1 VEKIRAYLV
10 SRAAAGDPDNLLS
23 ATVVY
28 SKLAKEVPEAG
39 FKGPRYTGIGHALD
53 QINRFE
59 HQHGRPMLSA
69 LVVRITDMGPGDGF
83 YLCAR
88 NLGYNV
94 PVSQERDFWRAE
106 VRKVIEHWAA

>member
-39 FKGPRYTGIGHALD
+39 FKGPWYTGIGHALD

-59 HQHGRPMLSA
+59 HQHGRPMLPPWWCASPTWGQETGSTCAPATSA
-69 LVVRITDMGPGDGF
+69 TTCR
-83 YLCAR
+83 
-88 NLGYNV
+88 
-94 PVSQERDFWRAE
+94 
-106 VRKVIEHWAA
+106 